1 MKAGFPAEQTV
12 EVYDSWYGLPQNPY
26 KKDTDSVLR
35 ESSGAD
41 LVLVLCDECEGPTSD
56 LLCSA
61 ALRSTS
67 GRPYQGGGEGGALG
81 VVIVSRQRT
90 GRDCEATLK
99 INCQPDTL
107 VRKLIDRYGILA
119 DVPKEVVEDRIKY
132 EAVLTERSSVLSSL
146 EEAVMYE
153 EDDPRVHHGRLFSSI
168 CLLEPQ
174 RSEADRLTDSENV
187 LSYKLRHV
195 QDLINLSGRT
205 LVFTEA
211 VTNCQESGQ
220 GESI

>member
-1 MKAGFPAEQTV
+1 M
-12 EVYDSWYGLPQNPY
+12 
-26 KKDTDSVLR
+26 
-35 ESSGAD
+35 
-41 LVLVLCDECEGPTSD
+41 LCDETDGPTSE

-67 GRPYQGGGEGGALG
+67 GRPYQAGGEGGALG

-90 GRDCEATLK
+90 ARDCEATLK

-107 VRKLIDRYGILA
+107 VRRLIDRYGILA
-119 DVPKEVVEDRIKY
+119 DVPREVVEDRIKY

-146 EEAVMYE
+146 EDAVMYE

-187 LSYKLRHV
+187 LSYKLRHI
-195 QDLINLSGRT
+195 QDLIKLSGRT

-211 VTNCQESGQ
+211 VTNRHESGE
-220 GESI
+220 GES

>member
-1 MKAGFPAEQTV
+1 M
-12 EVYDSWYGLPQNPY
+12 
-26 KKDTDSVLR
+26 
-35 ESSGAD
+35 
-41 LVLVLCDECEGPTSD
+41 
-56 LLCSA
+56 
-61 ALRSTS
+61 
-67 GRPYQGGGEGGALG
+67 
-81 VVIVSRQRT
+81 
-90 GRDCEATLK
+90 
-99 INCQPDTL
+99 
-107 VRKLIDRYGILA
+107 
-119 DVPKEVVEDRIKY
+119 VEDRIKY